1 MEDIWRQR
9 QKEMERKKRHPERER
24 EGATSLSADG
34 ADEYWRRRLR

>member
-1 MEDIWRQR
+1 MGA
-9 QKEMERKKRHPERER
+9 KTKRDGKIKISRER